1 MKLFYSLFLV
11 CSITSLVN
19 AQTPYVINQNTG
31 KCCGGDGNGMGTS
44 FLTLSTGNLDSIKII
59 TRSASFS
66 TDSITIYQG
75 NTLSLANRIYT
86 QVLSG
91 IPVSIVNAPY
101 TVVLSSPLTLNS
113 NSVYTFLIH
122 RTPIRFGNSNTYADG
137 SLWVR
142 QGFLTAGEHTDKDL
156 DFVAFVGNLLA
167 TGVSGIN
174 KDEIS
179 YLIENGVLTFKNFD
193 AEQITLQDLSGRE
206 IISTSENKLRL
217 SGNLVKGVYILRAQ
231 KGNVVYTSKVYLN

>member
-1 MKLFYSLFLV
+1 MKIFYSLLFI
-11 CSITSLVN
+11 CGITNLVN
-19 AQTPYVINQNTG
+19 AQTPYVINQNTV

-44 FLTLSTGNLDSIKII
+44 FLTLAAGNLDSIKII

-75 NTLSLANRIYT
+75 NTLSIANRIYT

-101 TVVLSSPLTLNS
+101 TVALSSPLTLTS

-122 RTPIRFGNSNTYADG
+122 RTPIRFGNSNTYVDG

-156 DFVAFVGNLLA
+156 DFVAYIGNLL
-167 TGVSGIN
+167 TTDLSNTN
-174 KDEIS
+174 KNEIS
-179 YLIENGVLTFKNFD
+179 YLIDNGVLTFKNFD
-193 AEQITLQDLSGRE
+193 AEQITLLDLSGKE
-206 IISTSENKLRL
+206 IISTLENKLQL
-217 SGNLVKGVYILRAQ
+217 SNNLAKGIYILHAKKGNIVYTDKVYI
-231 KGNVVYTSKVYLN
+231 N